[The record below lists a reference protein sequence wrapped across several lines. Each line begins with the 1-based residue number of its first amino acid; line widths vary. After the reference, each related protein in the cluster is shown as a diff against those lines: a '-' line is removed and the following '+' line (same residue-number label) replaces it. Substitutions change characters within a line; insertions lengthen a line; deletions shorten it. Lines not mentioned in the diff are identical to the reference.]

1 MKKYKS
7 KKNKKTKKTKKNN
20 VNVNNKKLIGG
31 YFIQPVIQPQ
41 YISQLSQ
48 QFEYNKCKAQIAAY
62 KINPKAGI
70 TSKCTKYKHIVSIV

>member
-1 MKKYKS
+1 M
-7 KKNKKTKKTKKNN
+7 
-20 VNVNNKKLIGG
+20 
-31 YFIQPVIQPQ
+31 QPVMQPQ

-48 QFEYNKCKAQIAAY
+48 QFDYDKCKAQITAY